1 MKLRNLTPLLIS
13 LTWLVQSCT
22 TLPTQDADRSERLR
36 LHGLKSDRLRQQV
49 SWILSGKLAISNEE
63 DGGSGRLQWRE
74 SPDYTRMDF
83 HGTLGRG
90 AWRLEADGEGARLEL
105 ADGSAYRDRTVD
117 QLVQQQVGWEIPVE
131 SLSWWVRG
139 MAAPGDSKDVWFD
152 ERGNLT
158 RLNQDGWAIEFG
170 NYKTFGEFEMPVRLT
185 AQQADWKVK
194 LIVRRWELAREIAPD
209 G

>member
-1 MKLRNLTPLLIS
+1 MKLRILAPLLIS
-13 LTWLVQSCT
+13 LTWFLQSCT
-22 TLPTQDADRSERLR
+22 TLPPQGTDRSERLR
-36 LHGLKSDRLRQQV
+36 LHGLKSDRLREQV
-49 SWILSGKLAISNEE
+49 SWNLSGKLAISNDA
-63 DGGSGRLQWRE
+63 DGGSGKLQWRE

-90 AWRLEADGEGARLEL
+90 AWRLEADGVGARLEL
-105 ADGSAYRDRTVD
+105 ADGSAYRDSTVD
-117 QLVQQQVGWEIPVE
+117 RLVQQQVGWEIPVE

-139 MAAPGDSKDVWFD
+139 MAAPGDSEELWFD

-170 NYKTFGEFEMPVRLT
+170 TYRTFGEFEMPVRLT

-194 LIVRRWELAREIAPD
+194 LVVRRWELAREIAPD